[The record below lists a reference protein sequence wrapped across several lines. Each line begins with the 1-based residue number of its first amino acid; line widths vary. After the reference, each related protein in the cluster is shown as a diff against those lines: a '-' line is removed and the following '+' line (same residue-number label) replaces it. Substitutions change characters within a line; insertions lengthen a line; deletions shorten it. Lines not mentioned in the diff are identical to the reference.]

1 MNVIKSNK
9 MKKNVATWV
18 FKILDRNR
26 HLSKDMTEFWK
37 ETEFKDESFSKMTK
51 KIVSFGPRYAKY
63 LLSEQKGQEQKK

>member
-18 FKILDRNR
+18 FKILDRYR

-51 KIVSFGPRYAKY
+51 KNSF
-63 LLSEQKGQEQKK
+63 LWT